1 MPQKT
6 LIAIVD
12 DDESIRETT
21 KDLIESA
28 GLQAATFASAEAFL
42 ASGQL
47 PRVSCIVA
55 DMRMGGMSGL
65 TLHQHLV
72 ASGRAVPTILM
83 TAYPDEPVRARA
95 LMAGVAAFLT
105 KPFSEDELLGCIG
118 CAARTA

>member
-1 MPQKT
+1 MTHKT

-28 GLQAATFASAEAFL
+28 GLRAATFASAEAYL

-47 PRVSCIVA
+47 PAVACIVA

-65 TLHQHLV
+65 SLYQHLA

-83 TAYPDEPVRARA
+83 TAYPEEPVRARA
-95 LMAGVAAFLT
+95 LTAGVSAYIV
-105 KPFSEDELLGCIG
+105 KPFTDDELLGCIG
-118 CAARTA
+118 FAAGTA